1 MIAVAEGLRA
11 TLQALE
17 AGKINY
23 MAVGSIAAA
32 VYGEPR
38 LTRDLDLVLQVRRET
53 AAEFIGL
60 FSEGEFYVP
69 APDIVAQ
76 EFAHKGQ
83 FYLLHH
89 GSGLKID
96 VVVQKA
102 NAHAIAEFDRRRP
115 VELLPGLMTWL
126 AAPEDIIIAKLR
138 YFREGESDKHLRDIR
153 GILAHATCDLA
164 YLEAWITRL
173 GLSEQWRLT
182 FGSHVP

>member
-1 MIAVAEGLRA
+1 LIAVAEGLQA

-17 AGKINY
+17 AGEINY

-53 AAEFIGL
+53 AAEFLGL

-69 APDIVAQ
+69 PPDIVAQ

-83 FYLLHH
+83 FNLLHH
-89 GSGLKID
+89 ASGLKID

-102 NAHAIAEFDRRRP
+102 NAHALAEFDRRRR

-153 GILAHATCDLA
+153 GILAHSVCDLA

-173 GLSEQWRLT
+173 GLSEQWRLID
-182 FGSHVP
+182 GSHLP